1 MSKDK
6 TCIIGHYGFMEDE
19 LVDSFLIELGE
30 AKPVTR
36 VAPDTLPTSE
46 CNCGKCGKSLNLR

>member
-19 LVDSFLIELGE
+19 LDGSFKILLVEV
-30 AKPVTR
+30 KPCAQVEP
-36 VAPDTLPTSE
+36 ASLPTSE

>member
-19 LVDSFLIELGE
+19 LDGSFKILLVEVKSC
-30 AKPVTR
+30 AQVVP
-36 VAPDTLPTSE
+36 ATLPTSE
-46 CNCGKCGKSLNLR
+46 CNSEE